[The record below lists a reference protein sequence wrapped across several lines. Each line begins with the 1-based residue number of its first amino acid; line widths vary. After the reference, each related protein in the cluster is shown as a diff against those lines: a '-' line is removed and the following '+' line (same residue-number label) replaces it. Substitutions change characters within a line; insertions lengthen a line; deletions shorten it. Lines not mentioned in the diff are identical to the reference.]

1 MDKAKEFSMS
11 DKRKEERKSLMA
23 FTPVYGLN
31 PKTLLG
37 YIEDLTV
44 HGAMII
50 GEKPVETN
58 KQITLLIE
66 IPGALPESTAP
77 RLLIPARVAWCRRE
91 NHPGYYDIG
100 LEFSNLKPEEI
111 KMIEAVLRRYEF
123 RREVPI
129 TNDE

>member
-1 MDKAKEFSMS
+1 MS

-23 FTPVYGLN
+23 FTPVYSLH

-37 YIEDLTV
+37 YIEDLTI
-44 HGAMII
+44 HGARVI
-50 GEKPVETN
+50 GEKPVGTD

-77 RLLIPARVAWCRRE
+77 RLLLPARIAWCKPE
-91 NHPGYYDIG
+91 DKPNYYDIG

-123 RREVPI
+123 RRQVP
-129 TNDE
+129 TTDVE

>member
-1 MDKAKEFSMS
+1 MS

-23 FTPVYGLN
+23 FTPVYGLH

-37 YIEDLTV
+37 YVEDLTL

-50 GEKPVETN
+50 GEKPVETD

-66 IPGALPESTAP
+66 IPGALPEATTP
-77 RLLIPARVAWCRRE
+77 RLMIPARVVWCRQESRP
-91 NHPGYYDIG
+91 NYYDIG
-100 LEFSNLKPEEI
+100 LEFSNLNPEEI

-123 RREVPI
+123 RRQIPTTKVE
-129 TNDE
+129 

>member
-1 MDKAKEFSMS
+1 MS

-23 FTPVYGLN
+23 FTPVYGLH

-37 YIEDLTV
+37 YVEDLTL

-66 IPGALPESTAP
+66 IPGALAESMDP
-77 RLLIPARVAWCRRE
+77 SLMIPARVAWCRQE
-91 NHPGYYDIG
+91 SKPNYYDI
-100 LEFSNLKPEEI
+100 
-111 KMIEAVLRRYEF
+111 
-123 RREVPI
+123 
-129 TNDE
+129 

>member
-1 MDKAKEFSMS
+1 MS

-23 FTPVYGLN
+23 FTPVYGLH

-37 YIEDLTV
+37 YVEDLTV
-44 HGAMII
+44 HGAMVI
-50 GEKPVETN
+50 GEEPVEAN

-66 IPGALPESTAP
+66 VPGALPESAAP
-77 RLLIPARVAWCRRE
+77 RLTIPARVAWCRQE

-100 LEFSNLKPEEI
+100 LEFSNLKSEEI

-123 RREVPI
+123 RREVP
-129 TNDE
+129 TTKVE